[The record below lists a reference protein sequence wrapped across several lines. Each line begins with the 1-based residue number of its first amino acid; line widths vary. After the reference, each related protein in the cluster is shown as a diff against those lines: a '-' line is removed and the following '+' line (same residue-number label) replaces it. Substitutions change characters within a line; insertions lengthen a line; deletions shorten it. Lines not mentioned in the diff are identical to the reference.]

1 MTISHVNFPQVVQLY
16 SLTLFI
22 PSTIPWFPSHG
33 GLQEA
38 ASHEG
43 ALPTRMHSESASKLI
58 KSLLSPLTQWTWSS
72 STNCILILCS
82 VHRDKQRLSDHL
94 IFCICSH
101 THTHTDIE
109 AQMPAHDSVLRDH
122 IDANACHVIAQA
134 VDLRSRGWMLSCQRL
149 IPSAF
154 HRFFFFFPRPDFHT
168 YPKL

>member
-1 MTISHVNFPQVVQLY
+1 MLTFHKWYRFTVWLCLSPRLFHDSPVMEGYRRQL
-16 SLTLFI
+16 
-22 PSTIPWFPSHG
+22 HMR
-33 GLQEA
+33 
-38 ASHEG
+38 G
-43 ALPTRMHSESASKLI
+43 ALPTTMHSESACKLI
-58 KSLLSPLTQWTWSS
+58 KSLLSLLTQWTWSS

-82 VHRDKQRLSDHL
+82 VHRDKRRLSDHL
-94 IFCICSH
+94 IFCIC
-101 THTHTDIE
+101 THTRAHTDIE

-154 HRFFFFFPRPDFHT
+154 HRFFFFLSPRPDFHT